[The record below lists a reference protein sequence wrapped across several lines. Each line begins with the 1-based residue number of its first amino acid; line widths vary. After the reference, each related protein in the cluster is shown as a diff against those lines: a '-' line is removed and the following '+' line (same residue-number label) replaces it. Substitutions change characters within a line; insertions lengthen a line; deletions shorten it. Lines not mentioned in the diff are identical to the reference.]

1 MKPLYGGHHRDLK
14 IASATERCPL
24 HGGSS
29 QTGLFCFKNLLLLG
43 FGVYGNQPQS
53 VSRDQF
59 WEKEERIGNILED
72 MFTTWQPLAGECLKY
87 LEEPT
92 NEVDKYTV
100 AVNLTNSHCKEEFSG
115 HVQQNNFT
123 ITSMFLSLLHCALDI
138 FATGKCHC
146 TKNEVFH

>member
-1 MKPLYGGHHRDLK
+1 MKPLYSGHHRDLK

-59 WEKEERIGNILED
+59 WEKEEPIGNILEG

-87 LEEPT
+87 VEEPT
-92 NEVDKYTV
+92 NKVDKNTV
-100 AVNLTNSHCKEEFSG
+100 APSTKEP
-115 HVQQNNFT
+115 T
-123 ITSMFLSLLHCALDI
+123 YI
-138 FATGKCHC
+138 FAKLSKKTFEFR
-146 TKNEVFH
+146 NVMIQI